1 MESVVSKLQKN
12 LIAVLVST
20 ASTISIN
27 LIAMQPTQ
35 ACTRAVYT
43 SPDAQFVITGRNMDW
58 FEPLDASLWILPQ
71 GLKRNGAAGQNSLEW
86 TSKFGSVV
94 VTGFDK
100 AVADGMNEKG
110 LAVNALYLGETKF
123 GERNINNPGL
133 SWAGYVQYLLD
144 NFASV
149 SEAVQAM
156 KDSKIEVVSS
166 PIPGSDP
173 KPPTLHFSLSDATG
187 DSAIFE
193 YLNGKLVIH
202 HGKQYKVMTNSPVYS
217 QQLALNTYW
226 KVVGGEN
233 MLPGTVRASDRYVRA
248 SYYLDQIPTPD
259 NNIKAVTDVM
269 AVMRN
274 TAQPQGKVNANVPNI
289 SPTIW
294 QSIADNTSK
303 TYYYQQ
309 SNLPSSVWVD
319 FKELNFS
326 NGALVMKVT
335 LQDNYKLVGNI
346 KDAFS
351 EAKLFEF
358 TGPVDNSR
366 NPSTSY

>member
-1 MESVVSKLQKN
+1 MFKFQEK

-20 ASTISIN
+20 ASVLSIN
-27 LIAMQPTQ
+27 LMAIQPAT

-43 SPDAQFVITGRNMDW
+43 SPDGQFVITGRNMDW
-58 FEPLDASLWILPQ
+58 FESLDASLWILPR

-86 TSKFGSVV
+86 ISKYGSVV

-100 AVADGMNEKG
+100 AVADGMNEQG

-123 GERNINNPGL
+123 GQRDINNPGL

-156 KDSKIEVVSS
+156 KDSRIEVVSS
-166 PIPGSDP
+166 PIPGADP
-173 KPPTLHFSLSDATG
+173 KPPTLHFSLSDSTG

-202 HGKQYKVMTNSPVYS
+202 HGKQYKVMTNSPIYS

-226 KVVGGEN
+226 EIVGGEN

-248 SYYLDQIPTPD
+248 SYYVDQIPTPD

-274 TAQPQGKVNANVPNI
+274 TAQPQGKVDAKVPNI

-309 SNLPSSVWVD
+309 SNLPSSVWVE
-319 FKELNFS
+319 FKELDFS
-326 NGALVMKVT
+326 NGAKVMKVT

-358 TGPVDNSR
+358 TGPMDKSQNVNV
-366 NPSTSY
+366 NH